1 MADSLLK
8 LKPIKDILDEVLGD
22 VEPLVTYSI
31 GDTILEFWKPDHISE
46 KHHLRFVAV
55 QVEQMVVG
63 RQYSAILERINELSD
78 RTDITPALQKEIE
91 TLTRQMAEKLEELL
105 PLNCQYLE
113 ALSEQEPGNLLKTLQ
128 AELVKRNPRK
138 QVPMAL
144 FVNTL
149 ANKIRESMAPI
160 EAKQAEEAEEYSDNS
175 EDDDAPLG
183 LTAATVESEALPA
196 STNNAKQL
204 TATSST

>member
-8 LKPIKDILDEVLGD
+8 VKPVKDILDEVLGD
-22 VEPLVTYSI
+22 VEPIVTYSI

-63 RQYSAILERINELSD
+63 RQYSAILERINQLSD
-78 RTDITPALQKEIE
+78 RTDINSALQREIE

-113 ALSEQEPGNLLKTLQ
+113 ALSEQEPGNLLKTLES
-128 AELVKRNPRK
+128 ELAKRNPRK
-138 QVPMAL
+138 RVPMAL

-149 ANKIRESMAPI
+149 ANKIRESMAPV
-160 EAKQAEEAEEYSDNS
+160 EAEQIEGEQVDYP
-175 EDDDAPLG
+175 EEEEDAPLE
-183 LTAATVESEALPA
+183 LPPAREVLPA
-196 STNNAKQL
+196 SNNSAPQL
-204 TATSST
+204 ATTSAT

>member
-1 MADSLLK
+1 MPDSAIK
-8 LKPIKDILDEVLGD
+8 LKPIKDILEEVLGD
-22 VEPLVTYSI
+22 VEPIVTYSV

-78 RTDITPALQKEIE
+78 RTDISVALQHEIE

-113 ALSEQEPGNLLKTLQ
+113 ALSEQEPGNLLKVLQ
-128 AELVKRNPRK
+128 SELAKRNARK
-138 QVPMAL
+138 QVPMSL

-149 ANKIRESMAPI
+149 ANKIREAMAPV
-160 EAKQAEEAEEYSDNS
+160 EAESAEQAYSEESEEEDNS
-175 EDDDAPLG
+175 PLE
-183 LTAATVESEALPA
+183 LPPAATTVEALPA
-196 STNNAKQL
+196 SENNAKQL
-204 TATSST
+204 ASTSAT